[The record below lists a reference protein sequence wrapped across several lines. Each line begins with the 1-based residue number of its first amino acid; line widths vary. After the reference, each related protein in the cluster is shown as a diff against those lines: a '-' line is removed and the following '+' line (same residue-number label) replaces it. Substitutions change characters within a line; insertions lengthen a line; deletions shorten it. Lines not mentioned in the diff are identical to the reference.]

1 MRALGKDEYFSCTR
15 CRQNIE
21 MVGVAQL
28 VELRIVIPAVGGSNP
43 LVHPISLQES
53 YLAAFYF
60 LIKTGVYLRMFSC
73 GKVAANHRKPNN

>member
-43 LVHPISLQES
+43 LVHPISLQEL
-53 YLAAFYF
+53 YTAAFYSMNTLGVF
-60 LIKTGVYLRMFSC
+60 LHMLRQ
-73 GKVAANHRKPNN
+73 G